1 MTYTKNRLTGQIRPT
16 LYHSCKP
23 RANSLNAPDRST
35 VGNGTT
41 A

>member
-1 MTYTKNRLTGQIRPT
+1 MTYTKEQIDRQIRPT

>member
-1 MTYTKNRLTGQIRPT
+1 MTYTKEQID
-16 LYHSCKP
+16 
-23 RANSLNAPDRST
+23 RANQTDLVSFLQAQGNSLNAPDRST